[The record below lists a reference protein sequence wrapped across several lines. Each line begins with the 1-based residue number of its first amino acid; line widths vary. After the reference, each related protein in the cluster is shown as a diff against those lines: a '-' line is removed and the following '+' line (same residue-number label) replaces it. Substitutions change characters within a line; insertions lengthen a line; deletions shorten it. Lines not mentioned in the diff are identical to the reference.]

1 MRSMGIIH
9 LLIIGFSNSVIGN
22 QYVVY
27 PINRDNA
34 ELCATTTVRLQGFL
48 DRNKVQ
54 TFSSQIRRT
63 TDFWFVE
70 AMPNQI
76 SSLTAMIG
84 VCDRKRSA

>member
-9 LLIIGFSNSVIGN
+9 LLIIGFSSVIGN

-27 PINRDNA
+27 PIDRDNA

-48 DRNKVQ
+48 DRNNVQ

-84 VCDRKRSA
+84 ECDRKRYA